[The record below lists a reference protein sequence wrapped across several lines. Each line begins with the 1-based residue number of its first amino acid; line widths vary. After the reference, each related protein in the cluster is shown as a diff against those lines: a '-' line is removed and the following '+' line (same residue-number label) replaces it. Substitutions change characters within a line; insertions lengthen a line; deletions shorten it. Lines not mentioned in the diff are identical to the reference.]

1 MQRRGGDYHPKKEKQ
16 QMNDEKQPVKLDKI
30 RLTKT
35 YSMVLGDV
43 TRVKDVA
50 ELLGK
55 SDAAVLSLAIR
66 AFYFQTFPNEQPVKS
81 DA

>member
-1 MQRRGGDYHPKKEKQ
+1 
-16 QMNDEKQPVKLDKI
+16 MNDEKQPVKPDEV

-43 TRVKDVA
+43 TRVKDMA
-50 ELLGK
+50 EFLGK

-66 AFYFQTFPNEQPVKS
+66 AFYFQTFQEQPVKR
-81 DA
+81 DG

>member
-1 MQRRGGDYHPKKEKQ
+1 
-16 QMNDEKQPVKLDKI
+16 MNDEKQPVVKPDEI

-43 TRVKDVA
+43 TRVKDIA
-50 ELLGK
+50 EFLGK

-66 AFYFQTFPNEQPVKS
+66 AFYLQTFQEQPVKS
-81 DA
+81 DG

>member
-1 MQRRGGDYHPKKEKQ
+1 
-16 QMNDEKQPVKLDKI
+16 MNDEKQPVVKLDEI

-43 TRVKDVA
+43 TRVKDMA
-50 ELLGK
+50 EFLGK

>member
-1 MQRRGGDYHPKKEKQ
+1 
-16 QMNDEKQPVKLDKI
+16 MNDEKQPVVKPDEV

-43 TRVKDVA
+43 TRVKDMA
-50 ELLGK
+50 EFLGK

-66 AFYFQTFPNEQPVKS
+66 AYYYQTFQEQPVKN
-81 DA
+81 DG

>member
-1 MQRRGGDYHPKKEKQ
+1 MDNQPKQ
-16 QMNDEKQPVKLDKI
+16 QEAVKPDEI

-43 TRVKDVA
+43 TRVKDMA
-50 ELLGK
+50 EFLGK

-66 AFYFQTFPNEQPVKS
+66 TFYYQTFQEQPVKS
-81 DA
+81 DG